1 MWDSKASWEKFR
13 DDTLGPVL
21 ASIENPLP
29 APPEEKEFQ
38 VSNELTA

>member
-1 MWDSKASWEKFR
+1 
-13 DDTLGPVL
+13 VL